1 MKKIVKIISLIILV
15 HLMLSCED
23 HASNK
28 INAEYARAEKTLK
41 EHLWNRYGEEF
52 DIFLMRKREANNE
65 VWYVAE
71 IRPQKYIGTPK
82 EYDSYYWA
90 TGNVNVRSGYLE
102 AGDTY
107 GGVLINEG
115 ANAFFGKKVE
125 ELFGPNYLCVINV
138 EGPYNYRNFAQESER
153 RRGLHER
160 SPTGKFWPISGSI
173 YIFGRV
179 ENDEDREWYRK
190 QIFKL
195 VSFFKETGNF
205 EYVDLAVYIMDER
218 SLTNSFQNDIGMKL
232 LEMRT
237 EIKTSDEFLEYREE
251 MFSALDDEYEK
262 MTEND
267 KRDIIDL
274 LDRSRLEN
282 MEINDIYDYSRIY
295 HNVIRSPRFLQSEVR
310 LSKFKIVNYENADE
324 FKLYNTMRIV
334 YDDYDIEKLYNNEGV
349 D

>member
-138 EGPYNYRNFAQESER
+138 EGPYTYRNFAQESER

-160 SPTGKFWPISGSI
+160 TSTGKFWPISGSI

-205 EYVDLAVYIMDER
+205 EYVSLSINIIDER
-218 SLTNSFQNDIGMKL
+218 CLACNFTEGIGTKL
-232 LEMRT
+232 IEAKKELKTAE
-237 EIKTSDEFLEYREE
+237 EFIKYREMVLSSLDE
-251 MFSALDDEYEK
+251 EYKKMSSKEKNNKINLLNRSKMFSTDRNTEYELSILHHLGILSPK
-262 MTEND
+262 FLKNERRMAKYKITTYDTIDDFNLLNTI
-267 KRDIIDL
+267 KIIYGEY
-274 LDRSRLEN
+274 DRE
-282 MEINDIYDYSRIY
+282 RI
-295 HNVIRSPRFLQSEVR
+295 
-310 LSKFKIVNYENADE
+310 
-324 FKLYNTMRIV
+324 
-334 YDDYDIEKLYNNEGV
+334 YNNEGV